1 MRAWRED
8 PDGAPETDGSLRG
21 VVEHVATGA
30 STPFS
35 DAEQLLSFLRSPRG
49 DGGPPDG

>member
-8 PDGAPETDGSLRG
+8 PDGEPTADDSLRG

-30 STPFS
+30 STPFR
-35 DAEQLLSFLRSPRG
+35 DAEQLLRFLRDSRSAGEAPG
-49 DGGPPDG
+49 